1 MASVMATPAS
11 TGLVLGRFRPLRPLG
26 SGGSGSVWLAR
37 DETTGEE
44 VALKIVAREGKSALR
59 AEREATA
66 AGRLRHPAAP
76 RVHAIGHDDDHVYLA
91 HEYVPGRTLRD
102 AIRAGAVDDGTAVEA
117 AAQLLE
123 VLAHAHARGIVHR
136 DVKPSNVLL
145 AAADDVSVKL
155 LDFGLARMDTA
166 DTLTAV
172 GDVPGTLAY
181 IAPERLAGEPASP
194 ASDVWSVGV
203 VLWEALAGEHPFW
216 RASLVESA
224 RAIEEGAPPLRTL
237 RPDLPKPLLAAVDR
251 ALSADPARRPRAD
264 RLAETLRDARRRRA
278 RTTPPRERGLGVALR
293 ARLAPVGLAALAAGV
308 GAASLPFYPRGWA
321 LALAALAGL
330 AALARPRLGLAVALA
345 APLLPLGNH
354 SQALAVIY
362 ALVALAW
369 LAAFARDPLAGLLPV
384 LGAVLAPFAAVALLP
399 LAAAVLVRSAWRR
412 GLAVAGGVVVAAVAA
427 GVRGE
432 ALPLTGDDPPAALGV
447 AASEDLAA
455 TATALR
461 AAAAAEPGL
470 LVAGIVLAAAAA
482 ALPFACARGAWA
494 LAGWGAATLAAALV
508 PVGSVDALPV
518 ALAVWITCLVVWLV
532 GRLPPGGADENA
544 S

>member
-37 DETTGEE
+37 DETTGGE
-44 VALKIVAREGKSALR
+44 VALKIVARDGKAALR
-59 AEREATA
+59 AEREAAA

-76 RVHAIGHDDDHVYLA
+76 RVHGIGHDDDHVYLA

-102 AIRAGAVDDGTAVEA
+102 AIRGGAVDDATAVEV

-145 AAADDVSVKL
+145 ADEEGVAVKL

-203 VLWEALAGEHPFW
+203 LLWEALAGEHPFW
-216 RASLVESA
+216 RPSLVESA
-224 RAIEEGAPPLRTL
+224 RAIEEGAPLLGTL

-251 ALSADPARRPRAD
+251 SLHADAAQRPRAD
-264 RLAETLRDARRRRA
+264 RLASTLRDARRRRPRPA
-278 RTTPPRERGLGVALR
+278 PPRERGLGAALR
-293 ARLAPVGLAALAAGV
+293 PRLAPAGLAGLAGGL
-308 GAASLPFYPRGWA
+308 GAAALPFYPTGWA
-321 LALAALAGL
+321 LAFAAAAAL
-330 AALARPRLGLAVALA
+330 AALARPRFGLAVALL
-345 APLLPLGNH
+345 APVLPLGNH
-354 SQALAVIY
+354 SQALAVVY
-362 ALVALAW
+362 GVLALAW
-369 LAAFARDPLAGLLPV
+369 LAAFARDPLAGLLPI

-399 LAAAVLVRSAWRR
+399 LAAAALVRSAWRR
-412 GLAVAGGVVVAAVAA
+412 ALAVAGGVAVAAVSA
-427 GVRGE
+427 GIRGE
-432 ALPLTGDDPPAALGV
+432 PLPLTGDEPPSTLGV
-447 AASEDLAA
+447 AGSEDVAA
-455 TATALR
+455 TATALWD
-461 AAAAAEPGL
+461 AAAAEPGL
-470 LVAGIVLAAAAA
+470 VVAGCALAAAAA
-482 ALPFACARGAWA
+482 ALPYARARGAWA
-494 LAGWGAATLAAALV
+494 LAAWGAATLAAALV
-508 PVGSVDALPV
+508 PVGTVEALPV
-518 ALAVWITCLVVWLV
+518 VLAVWVTCVAVWLEA
-532 GRLPPGGADENA
+532 RLPARGARQGG